1 MKVQAQGFFPCM
13 YKTNKQTNKGEK
25 KTSCEIIY
33 AHQLINAQSR
43 QQVELQE
50 NLSPNSGAYD

>member
-1 MKVQAQGFFPCM
+1 MKIQAQGFFFNVC
-13 YKTNKQTNKGEK
+13 TNKQTNKGEK